1 MKSINKLVE
10 VIPNQESL
18 YLEFPGQIVGRGKFD
33 DVIGVANGEGFCR
46 FKGVWNY
53 KLIVFVGHWQVWR
66 KEG

>member
-1 MKSINKLVE
+1 M
-10 VIPNQESL
+10 
-18 YLEFPGQIVGRGKFD
+18 EFPGQIVGRGKFD
-33 DVIGVANGEGFCR
+33 DVVGVDNGEGFCK